1 MWEDKTPIVN
11 CIASEMVVEDSITDK
26 ATIAAIAVSLV
37 LSILSVIW
45 IGQADDK
52 SASESD

>member
-52 SASESD
+52 SASELD